1 MELNYKEV
9 EKQITEELMN
19 NQKQLNTLYL
29 TMIDAQQYG
38 YETTFGGTSTEE
50 SIRSAFEAGR
60 SIGVLEGEND
70 QLRHFLD
77 FLYNKEFNN

>member
-1 MELNYKEV
+1 MVLSYKEM
-9 EKQITEELMN
+9 EERITEELIN

-29 TMIDAQQYG
+29 TLEDAQQYG
-38 YETTFGGTSTEE
+38 FDKTFGGTAFSE
-50 SIRSAFEAGR
+50 SIKSAFDAGR
-60 SIGVLEGEND
+60 AIGVLEGEND